1 MVVVDPSCGI
11 PRPSSGLN
19 TREAGGGKG
28 VAKEEKG
35 QEWWVEVNLG

>member
-11 PRPSSGLN
+11 PRPLSGLN
-19 TREAGGGKG
+19 TREAGGKG

-35 QEWWVEVNLG
+35 QEWWVEVNLR